1 MEAAG
6 DLPYRAVATLAV
18 ELARTQAAASDIV
31 AAEAGWQAYTLVAPL
46 GTFPARSPYLGE
58 VLRAMRDI
66 RAGKREQIK
75 YSQVIWKT
83 AVKLLDAA
91 QR

>member
-1 MEAAG
+1 MGAAG
-6 DLPYRAVATLAV
+6 ELPYRAAATLAV
-18 ELARTQAAASDIV
+18 ELVTTQSTASDLV
-31 AAEAGWQAYTLVAPL
+31 AAEVGWQAYTLVAPL

-66 RAGKREQIK
+66 RAGKSERIR
-75 YSQVIWKT
+75 YSQVTWKT

-91 QR
+91 QK